1 MKHFTFNYKRWLLL
15 FSVLLCGI
23 STTLRAQSDSEFPPR
38 PSPERLVND
47 LAGTMSAEEVAQL
60 EAKLVAF
67 DDSTSNQ
74 VAIVTIQT
82 LGSYEIAPYTTDL
95 FNRWH
100 IGSKKHEN
108 GVLILAAMQDHK
120 MWITTG
126 LGLEG
131 ALPDILVGQIIRE
144 QMVPSFKQGN
154 YYEGFD
160 KTVDAIIQATHGE
173 YKADPKQQGKNGGGF
188 FTAIL
193 VIIIVFVIIIF
204 VARGGGG
211 NNGRG
216 GGYMGG
222 RGWIGDAIL
231 AGLLSGGGRSGGSS
245 WGGGGFGGGGGGGF
259 GGFGGGS
266 SGGGGAGGSW

>member
-1 MKHFTFNYKRWLLL
+1 LLL
-15 FSVLLCGI
+15 STI
-23 STTLRAQSDSEFPPR
+23 STRLWAQTDAEFPPR

-47 LAGTMSAEEVAQL
+47 LAGTMTAEEIAQL
-60 EAKLVAF
+60 ESKLVAF

-74 VAIVTIQT
+74 IAIVTIKT
-82 LGSYEIAPYTTDL
+82 LGPYEIAPYATDL
-95 FNRWH
+95 FNRWK

-108 GVLILAAMQDHK
+108 GVLILASMQDRK

-131 ALPDILVGQIIRE
+131 ALPDILVGRIIRE

-160 KTVDAIIQATHGE
+160 KTVDAIIDASHGE
-173 YKADPKQQGKNGGGF
+173 YKADPKKQDKGGGGF

-193 VIIIVFVIIIF
+193 VLVIVFVIIFF

-211 NNGRG
+211 GNGRG

-222 RGWIGDAIL
+222 RGWIGDAII
-231 AGLLSGGGRSGGSS
+231 AGLLSGGGRSSGSS
-245 WGGGGFGGGGGGGF
+245 WGGGGFGGGGGGGGF